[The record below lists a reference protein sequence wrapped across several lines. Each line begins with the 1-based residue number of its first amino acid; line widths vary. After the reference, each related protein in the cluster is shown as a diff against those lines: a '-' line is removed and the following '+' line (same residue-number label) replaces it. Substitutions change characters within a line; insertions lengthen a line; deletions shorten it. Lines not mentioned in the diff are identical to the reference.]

1 MAYFIDLQT
10 KDDER
15 GSLTVIEKVLPFEIK
30 RVYYIYNNSKDLPRA
45 KHRHKKTVQAT
56 ICLKGSVEVYN
67 NNGTTKENFLLDSP
81 SRCLIL
87 EPQDWHIMHKFSDD
101 AILLVLASSEYDIDD
116 YIHEEYK

>member
-30 RVYYIYNNSKDLPRA
+30 RVYYIYNNSNDLPRA

-81 SRCLIL
+81 SKCLIL

>member
-81 SRCLIL
+81 SKCLIL

-116 YIHEEYK
+116 YIHEEYN

>member
-81 SRCLIL
+81 SKCLIL

>member
-1 MAYFIDLQT
+1 MAYFIDLKT
-10 KDDER
+10 NSDDR

-30 RVYYIYNNSKDLPRA
+30 RVYYIYDNKENLPRA

-67 NNGTTKENFLLDSP
+67 NNGTHKQNFVLDSP
-81 SRCLIL
+81 SKCLIL
-87 EPQDWHIMHKFSDD
+87 EPQDWHIMHKFSED
-101 AILLVLASSEYDIDD
+101 AILLVLASSEYDTED